1 MAMGGVDRSAV
12 AIRPRPGTGPAVVQP
27 AEAAL
32 ARRAAGTA
40 ATGIILLEILGA
52 FVMWLPNPVAWIWL
66 GARAF
71 EVTDRA
77 IVGGSVAMLGI
88 LGSTVLLLMA
98 LNRLDLRWVTLRR
111 RAGHDQKDGV
121 LTRVVVVSAT
131 LAIIAFYVW
140 NVLNKAFIM
149 PFMPMS

>member
-1 MAMGGVDRSAV
+1 M
-12 AIRPRPGTGPAVVQP
+12 QP

-40 ATGIILLEILGA
+40 ATGIIVLEIFGA
-52 FVMWLPNPVAWIWL
+52 FLMWLPNPLAWIWL

-71 EVTDRA
+71 ELTDRA

-88 LGSTVLLLMA
+88 IGSTVLLLMA
-98 LNRLDLRWVTLRR
+98 LSRLDLRWIALRQ

-121 LTRVVVVSAT
+121 LVRVVVVSAT
-131 LAIIAFYVW
+131 MAIIAFYIW
-140 NVLNKAFIM
+140 NLVNKAFIM
-149 PFMPMS
+149 PFMPMN